1 MSIKHS
7 KEKKGG
13 GGKPWNCEN
22 FRKIIKCSNP
32 HTSLPIFIYSVKS
45 LKIISIMHNWHVL
58 ERNNQYSSYF
68 DTFLKKSSQIL
79 IRIEMHTSSEH
90 SGMESSLLKHIFLGF
105 LVTCDVKSKTVP
117 WPLKCHVGTHLIF
130 FSRKI
135 PLLTKSFLKFD
146 LLWIQLFL
154 TTS

>member
-1 MSIKHS
+1 MKIGQQMLK
-7 KEKKGG
+7 
-13 GGKPWNCEN
+13 

-117 WPLKCHVGTHLIF
+117 WPLKCHVGTHLNFF